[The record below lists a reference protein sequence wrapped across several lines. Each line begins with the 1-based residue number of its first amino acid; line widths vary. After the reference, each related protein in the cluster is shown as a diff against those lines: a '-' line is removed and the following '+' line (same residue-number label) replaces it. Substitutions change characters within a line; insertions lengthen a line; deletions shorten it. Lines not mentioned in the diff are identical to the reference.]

1 MNIAKYNDELLLL
14 RKDNYAK
21 IPTWRMYA
29 KQGELSCP
37 VCGQPVHIVAGISR
51 EPFFTHLHTAP
62 CSLDELDSYLQQ
74 TLVPTELAA
83 TTSNSVLKAKHP
95 TSTPSLESVQ
105 TSANHDQSND
115 VMVGGFRLPKGRS
128 IASPATTVTQAPA
141 TPVKSFRTLIAPK
154 QRTQVLEERYHSA
167 LHPAQ
172 EQAVTCTEGP
182 LLILAGAGSGKTR
195 VMTARTAH
203 LITQMNIDP
212 RSIMVVTF
220 TTKAAGEIKR
230 RLMKSLPS
238 HQSSALIAGTFHSLF
253 YRMLLFHQ
261 PERWDQQRLLKQEWQ
276 KRKFLRETGAI
287 AQMENPIVKESDFE
301 AVMSII
307 SRWKNEYI
315 TPSDA
320 QLLSVDSSEEKQAQ
334 ELYPLYEKLK
344 KQHGWFDFDDMLIG
358 CYEMLKDDP
367 HILSLYQGRI
377 RYIMI
382 DEFQDI
388 NRVQYETVKLLASP
402 ENNLCVI
409 GDDDQ
414 SIYGFRGSDP
424 RYILGFT
431 ADYPNAKTISL
442 EVNYRSRSSIV
453 GLGYSLIGNNRTRW
467 KKELKSFH
475 QEEGS
480 CYLFQPADEEEQAS
494 RIVDEMKL
502 RLQNG
507 AQPHQFALLF
517 RTYES
522 TRPLL
527 ERLSEADIPFS
538 FTREDEPFYSKQVVR
553 WALGYLRLV
562 VDRENE
568 SALREILP
576 TLYLSPTVWN
586 DIRSQSIL
594 NNCSQLTV
602 LPELTHLK
610 TFQRAQIRKVVDTLS
625 SLHNATP
632 AHALE
637 TIYEDLKLRD
647 YVKKRDKDRPERDQE
662 RSTDE
667 LRQLLVSAKRHA
679 SIRDFIMYIDEMVKK
694 EAEWR
699 KQPQNNN
706 NSVQMLSIHRAKGL
720 EFDTVFLV
728 DVVEGAIPHD
738 FAMDQA
744 RQGNKD
750 AIEEE
755 RRLMYVAV
763 TRARH
768 DLFIG
773 VPTERFG
780 RKTRMSRFV
789 SEMGRGKKEPE

>member
-1 MNIAKYNDELLLL
+1 ML

-74 TLVPTELAA
+74 ALVPAELAA
-83 TTSNSVLKAKHP
+83 TTSNIVLKAEHP

-105 TSANHDQSND
+105 TSANHDHSND

-276 KRKFLRETGAI
+276 KRKFIRETGAI

-334 ELYPLYEKLK
+334 ELYPLYEMLK

-480 CYLFQPADEEEQAS
+480 CYLFQPVDEEEQAS
-494 RIVDEMKL
+494 RIVDEIKL

-538 FTREDEPFYSKQVVR
+538 FTREDEPFYSKQVIR

-610 TFQRAQIRKVVDTLS
+610 TFQRAQMRKVVDTLS

-706 NSVQMLSIHRAKGL
+706 NAVQMLSIHRAKGL

>member
-37 VCGQPVHIVAGISR
+37 VCGQPVQIVAGISR
-51 EPFFTHLHTAP
+51 KPFFTHVHTAP

-74 TLVPTELAA
+74 ALVTTELAA
-83 TTSNSVLKAKHP
+83 ASSNSTTKAKQS
-95 TSTPSLESVQ
+95 TSASGLESVQ
-105 TSANHDQSND
+105 ASANHDQSND
-115 VMVGGFRLPKGRS
+115 SIVGGFRLPKGRS
-128 IASPATTVTQAPA
+128 ITPPATAVTQAPT

-154 QRTQVLEERYHSA
+154 QRTQVLEERYHSD

-203 LITQMNIDP
+203 LITKMNIDP

-220 TTKAAGEIKR
+220 TTKAAGEIKH

-238 HQSSALIAGTFHSLF
+238 HQASALIAGTFHSLF

-301 AVMSII
+301 AVLSII

-315 TPSDA
+315 TTSDA
-320 QLLSVDSSEEKQAQ
+320 QLLSADSPEEKQAQ

-388 NRVQYETVKLLASP
+388 NRVQYETVKLLAAP

-475 QEEGS
+475 REEGS

-494 RIVDEMKL
+494 RIVDEIKL
-502 RLQNG
+502 RIENG
-507 AQPHQFALLF
+507 AEPHQFALLF

-538 FTREDEPFYSKQVVR
+538 FTREDEPFYNKQVIR

-610 TFQRAQIRKVVDTLS
+610 TFQRAQMRKVIDTLH
-625 SLHNATP
+625 SLYNATP
-632 AHALE
+632 VHALE

-667 LRQLLVSAKRHA
+667 LRQLLVSAKRHT
-679 SIRDFIMYIDEMVKK
+679 SIQDFLIYIDEMIKK

-699 KQPQNNN
+699 KQPQNNHN
-706 NSVQMLSIHRAKGL
+706 AVQMLSIHRAKGL

-750 AIEEE
+750 AVEEE

>member
-37 VCGQPVHIVAGISR
+37 VCGQPVHLVAGISR

-74 TLVPTELAA
+74 ALVPTELAA

-706 NSVQMLSIHRAKGL
+706 NAVQMLSIHRAKGL

>member
-74 TLVPTELAA
+74 ALVPAELAA
-83 TTSNSVLKAKHP
+83 TTSNIVLKAEHP

-105 TSANHDQSND
+105 TSANHDHSND

-388 NRVQYETVKLLASP
+388 NRVQYETVKLLASH

-480 CYLFQPADEEEQAS
+480 CYLFQPVDEEEQAS
-494 RIVDEMKL
+494 RIVDEIKL

-538 FTREDEPFYSKQVVR
+538 FTREDEPFYSKQVIR

-610 TFQRAQIRKVVDTLS
+610 TFQRAQMRKVVDTLS

-706 NSVQMLSIHRAKGL
+706 NAVQMLSIHRAKGL